1 MPRKPSQEAKVAQN
15 PVDFFKLFFDEDLMS
30 KIVEET
36 NTYGQQKNKEL
47 NFTKEELYVL
57 LGGMLLSGYAKYPN
71 KRMFWN
77 PTEDIPKILIERKN
91 VYFLKVLHGNQ
102 NQGEATV
109 LFLVIMLLLYNG
121 RTTRL

>member
-1 MPRKPSQEAKVAQN
+1 
-15 PVDFFKLFFDEDLMS
+15 MS

-77 PTEDIPKILIERKN
+77 PTEDIPKI
-91 VYFLKVLHGNQ
+91 
-102 NQGEATV
+102 
-109 LFLVIMLLLYNG
+109 
-121 RTTRL
+121 

>member
-77 PTEDIPKILIERKN
+77 PTEDIPKI
-91 VYFLKVLHGNQ
+91 
-102 NQGEATV
+102 
-109 LFLVIMLLLYNG
+109 
-121 RTTRL
+121 